1 MRLAIHFAMMLALA
15 ASATPAFTQRAS
27 NIACPESIAPAY
39 DLANAIGGKPSD
51 AIALSRRGQAREAL
65 GQTNQALDDFRAALE
80 ANPQLDS
87 AEEGFARIMAQQQRS
102 DGAGK

>member
-1 MRLAIHFAMMLALA
+1 LNYCHLNRGTLYLALGEYQKA
-15 ASATPAFTQRAS
+15 
-27 NIACPESIAPAY
+27 IE
-39 DLANAIGGKPSD
+39 DLMRAIGGKPSD

-87 AEEGFARIMAQQQRS
+87 VEEGFARIMAQQQRS